1 MQRMLHFSCKM
12 FWYYRK
18 SSYICHR
25 KFTVMD
31 ITPMSTVI
39 AQRNIVGPFFGLYW
53 KIWRLPFRYF
63 DAFGWITVN
72 FQTGCATV
80 SIFCTLAWQIQE
92 LGNLQCMQN
101 QITISQPWRTF
112 SIKNYLSSKVKAI
125 KSYLNGYSV
134 FFSFL
139 IEEPITR
146 KKVIYIHLATIAFF
160 VAILLAVK
168 FTVLFILGGFAYLW
182 AKH

>member
-1 MQRMLHFSCKM
+1 
-12 FWYYRK
+12 
-18 SSYICHR
+18 
-25 KFTVMD
+25 
-31 ITPMSTVI
+31 MSTVI
-39 AQRNIVGPFFGLYW
+39 AQQYTVGLFLWPLLM
-53 KIWRLPFRYF
+53 KIWRLPFRTLCSLRV
-63 DAFGWITVN
+63 ITVVFPN
-72 FQTGCATV
+72 GMCNRLHFLHSG
-80 SIFCTLAWQIQE
+80 LADSGTWKH
-92 LGNLQCMQN
+92 NSMQN
-101 QITISQPWRTF
+101 QITISQPGRTF

-146 KKVIYIHLATIAFF
+146 KKVISIHLATIAFF

>member
-1 MQRMLHFSCKM
+1 MLHFSYKM
-12 FWYYRK
+12 FWYYWK
-18 SSYICHR
+18 PSYICHR
-25 KFTVMD
+25 KATVMD

-39 AQRNIVGPFFGLYW
+39 AQQYTVGPFLAYTE
-53 KIWRLPFRYF
+53 RYGGCHSVNF
-63 DAFGWITVN
+63 DAFGWITVV

-92 LGNLQCMQN
+92 LGKLQCMQN
-101 QITISQPWRTF
+101 QITISQPGRTF

-146 KKVIYIHLATIAFF
+146 KKVISIHLATIAFF

-168 FTVLFILGGFAYLW
+168 FTVLFILSGFAYLW